1 MKKIDFKKELKNLYS
16 ASSKNVCLVE
26 VPKMNYLMIEG
37 IGNPNTS
44 TEYKEAIE
52 ALFTLAYAIK
62 FLIRKG
68 ELQYDYGVMP
78 LECLWWVDDMNK
90 FDVNKKD
97 DWKWM
102 AMIMHPNMVNKEIV
116 EMGIEQV
123 KRKKNPN
130 ALHKIKFDS
139 YHEGKAAQIMHI
151 GPFTEE
157 GPTIQKVHNFIAENN
172 YSIKGKHH
180 EIYLSDIRRASP
192 EIWKTIIRQPI
203 D

>member
-1 MKKIDFKKELKNLYS
+1 MKRVDFKKELKNLYS

-192 EIWKTIIRQPI
+192 EKWKTIIRQPI